1 MCSRHAS
8 SPLEDCD
15 LCQRAVDAQDRVA
28 ADHELAQVLWASELT
43 HARELSSE
51 VWNPMLSEERW
62 QQHFPSDGTACSSML
77 ANSSG
82 DNCNNEPT
90 IKGLDQTGEAVV
102 SPSKSFPVCF
112 WDWEDS
118 ASEHDTFSTCR
129 NNTGAGS
136 SSHVCHVCNH
146 ETTSKGP
153 EETRGTSIVP
163 AASPPADSLRE
174 TGVLAGL
181 ARHGDLILESDTCL
195 LPTRIIF
202 HDPCF
207 RGIISVQVS
216 ETALVSQLLEHL
228 CELLS
233 QPTETACLL
242 HQGRELDPN
251 LPIPQQGVV
260 LTSSSGRR
268 RGWEIHLV
276 CSMRQNINPT
286 LLQCLLDECP
296 AVAPWSA
303 QAPHCLSEG
312 TEVKHVV
319 EGCCCTRPLAMVQD
333 LAIAGDDKDSDV
345 SSEWYNVQSLHLS
358 RTWSELGAT
367 SRVSDDYR
375 SAQGIEVGVQL
386 DDEGPFGWEVMD

>member
-1 MCSRHAS
+1 
-8 SPLEDCD
+8 
-15 LCQRAVDAQDRVA
+15 
-28 ADHELAQVLWASELT
+28 
-43 HARELSSE
+43 
-51 VWNPMLSEERW
+51 MLSEERW

-82 DNCNNEPT
+82 DKCNNEPT

-102 SPSKSFPVCF
+102 SPSKSFPVSF
-112 WDWEDS
+112 WDWDCEPFPFDSIEPAPETSHPWDS
-118 ASEHDTFSTCR
+118 APEYDTFSTCR

-136 SSHVCHVCNH
+136 SSYVCNH

-153 EETRGTSIVP
+153 EETCGTSIVP

-207 RGIISVQVS
+207 RGITSVQVS

-251 LPIPQQGVV
+251 LPLPQPGVV

-276 CSMRQNINPT
+276 CSMRQTINPT
-286 LLQCLLDECP
+286 LLQCLLEECP
-296 AVAPWSA
+296 AVAPWSV

-319 EGCCCTRPLAMVQD
+319 EGCCCTRPLALVQD
-333 LAIAGDDKDSDV
+333 LAIAVDDKDSDV